1 MALMNCPECGKQV
14 SDFAVS
20 CPGCGYPIAKKEEYV
35 LIKLEL
41 ADTTQM
47 VSILAEDET
56 VIWTGRSGEVAQI
69 GLEGPTNVL
78 IKYQL
83 GIFDAPKVC
92 RGRID
97 AGLSRKWLVKA
108 DNGRFTSQ
116 ISLYPVDS
124 YGYRYEYKTVKMDK
138 YDERK
143 VEKKIEDLSKD
154 GWELVSIRDNNGLS
168 WTIFFKKY
176 VADPMPIVVRH
187 IKP

>member
-1 MALMNCPECGKQV
+1 MALINCPECEKQV
-14 SDFAVS
+14 SDLAVS
-20 CPGCGYPIAKKEEYV
+20 CPNCGCPIAKKEEYV
-35 LIKLEL
+35 LVKLEL
-41 ADTTQM
+41 ADSTQS

-69 GLEGPTNVL
+69 GLEGPTNVI

-83 GIFDAPKVC
+83 GFFDAPKAC
-92 RGRID
+92 KGRID

-108 DNGRFTSQ
+108 DNGRFTSG

-124 YGYRYEYKTVKMDK
+124 YSSRYEYKTVKMDK

-143 VEKKIEDLSKD
+143 VEKKVEDFSRE

-168 WTIFFKKY
+168 WTIFFKRPF
-176 VADPMPIVVRH
+176 VEPMPIVVKH

>member
-1 MALMNCPECGKQV
+1 MALMNCPECGKEV
-14 SDFAVS
+14 SSFAVS
-20 CPGCGYPIAKKEEYV
+20 CPGCGCPIAKKEEYV

-41 ADTTQM
+41 ADTTQS
-47 VSILAEDET
+47 VSILDENEA

-69 GLEGPTNVL
+69 GLEGPTNVT

-83 GIFDAPKVC
+83 GIFDAPKSC
-92 RGRID
+92 KGRLD

-108 DNGRFTSQ
+108 DNDRLVSK

-124 YGYRYEYKTVKMDK
+124 YGFSYEYKTVKMDK

-143 VEKKIEDLSKD
+143 VEKKVESFSRD
-154 GWELVSIRDNNGLS
+154 GWELVAIHDNNGLS
-168 WTIFFKKY
+168 WSIFFKRPL
-176 VADPMPIVVRH
+176 AEPMPIVVKH